1 MGRTNLMKCAA
12 LIFII
17 LISNTVMAH
26 GKMNTAK
33 KINQHIVL
41 NEKKGNINGTG
52 LVEMKNKNFNKIN
65 VNYLTLGVRVKKN
78 QNQAIWIKGVQVIVY
93 NMLPLNA

>member
-1 MGRTNLMKCAA
+1 MGRTNLIKCAA

-41 NEKKGNINGTG
+41 NEKKENINGTSI
-52 LVEMKNKNFNKIN
+52 VEVKNKSFNKIN
-65 VNYLTLGVRVKKN
+65 MNYLTLGVRVKKN
-78 QNQAIWIKGVQVIVY
+78 QNQAIWIKGIQVLVY
-93 NMLPLNA
+93 DMLPLNA